1 MMKLNEFKKLLKYF
15 DEALWTLKTSET
27 TWKYNG
33 LILDVYF
40 ENSVLSIDYLDIE
53 DYFSTDD
60 GFEYNETT
68 LLLDQFL
75 EVSEEKR
82 LKVIEKVLNILK
94 HTKENQ
100 EVSIS
105 IFDKVIRFLQ
115 RTQIKISNPPY
126 GLLVLYENDKVGEG
140 SYCVIKKVDNNSI
153 LKKEL
158 HPHYINDEKL
168 QQRMKYE
175 YENMQK
181 LSGCPQVLNV
191 YSFDPDNFSYLM
203 ERADMNLFEYLNNE
217 VDIPF
222 DVKLKIIIDVLKG
235 MKFAHEQSIIHRDLH
250 LGNVL
255 KFRNDFVISDFG
267 LSKDES
273 IERSLK
279 SSATEKNN
287 HLFVD
292 PLAIGDFTKLDW
304 KSDIYSLGKLI
315 DYVFTTGDSNT
326 QHLFTFIVEKCTS
339 RDKDK
344 RYNSV
349 DEILN
354 DIDFK
359 LNERSNKSS
368 KEQVLV
374 KIQNNILDIQVN
386 EYIKELVKAN
396 KICDY
401 IVKNKLHHFG
411 VIILKFE
418 QVDQIEILKAI
429 QYNYVESTGF
439 GHFENYDIFANIA
452 YRICYETKE
461 EKIYQLA
468 RSILEGC
475 AEYRGSSAN
484 LISELDKAAL

>member
-1 MMKLNEFKKLLKYF
+1 MEKNEFKKLLKYF
-15 DEALWTLKTSET
+15 DEVLWTWKTSDTNWNYE
-27 TWKYNG
+27 G
-33 LILDVYF
+33 LILDMYF
-40 ENSVLSIDYLDIE
+40 ENSILSIDYLDIE

-68 LLLDQFL
+68 LLSDQFH

-94 HTKENQ
+94 HTKQDQ
-100 EVSIS
+100 EVSINS
-105 IFDKVIRFLQ
+105 FDKVIRFLE
-115 RTQIKISNPPY
+115 RNHIKISNPPY
-126 GLLVLYENDKVGEG
+126 GPLTLYENDKVDEG
-140 SYCVIKKVDNNSI
+140 SYCVIKSVDNRAI

-158 HPHYINDEKL
+158 HPHHSNNEEFQK
-168 QQRMKYE
+168 RMKYE

-181 LSGCPQVLNV
+181 LSECPQVLNV
-191 YSFDPDNFSYLM
+191 YSFDPGNFSYLM
-203 ERADMNLFEYLNNE
+203 ERAEMNLFEYLNNE

-222 DVKLKIIIDVLKG
+222 DVKLKIIIDVLNG

-255 KFRNDFVISDFG
+255 KIGNDFVISDFG

-287 HLFVD
+287 HIFVD
-292 PLAIGDFTKLDW
+292 PLAIGDFTKLDR
-304 KSDIYSLGKLI
+304 KSDIYSLGVLI
-315 DYVFTTGDSNT
+315 DYVFTSGDSKT
-326 QHLFTFIVEKCTS
+326 QHLFTFIVEKSTS

-349 DEILN
+349 AEILK

-359 LNERSNKSS
+359 LNERSNKFS
-368 KEQVLV
+368 KEEVLV
-374 KIQNNILDIQVN
+374 KIQNDIMDIQVN
-386 EYIKELVKAN
+386 EYTKELVKAD

-401 IVKNKLHHFG
+401 IVKNKLDHFG
-411 VIILKFE
+411 VIILKFD

-429 QYNYVESTGF
+429 EYNYEESTGY
-439 GHFENYDIFANIA
+439 GHFENYDVFANIA
-452 YRICYETKE
+452 FRICFETKE

-475 AEYRGSSAN
+475 AQYRFSSAN
-484 LISELDKAAL
+484 LLTELDKAAL